1 MNVYKIADLYIG
13 IKTRFDFTKEYI
25 NEYKVEDKEPLFT
38 VAITDEQ
45 LEFEKNISP
54 EEVPEPYYELT
65 AILRAI
71 CNTILERYNGFFF
84 HCSCFEFE
92 GNAYIFTAK
101 SGTGKSTHTRLWRK
115 VFGDKVTMINDDKP
129 IIRLLN
135 DKFFV
140 FGTPWNGKHSISN
153 NIKAPIKAVFYLHQA
168 KENKV
173 EKCEPIDAISK
184 ILSQTILPDSKTTM
198 NTLLDMTEKFVTD
211 IPVFDLYC
219 NISEDAVNTA
229 YNATKEI

>member
-219 NISEDAVNTA
+219 NISEDAVNAA

>member
-184 ILSQTILPDSKTTM
+184 ILS
-198 NTLLDMTEKFVTD
+198 
-211 IPVFDLYC
+211 
-219 NISEDAVNTA
+219 
-229 YNATKEI
+229 